1 MNRYRSTT
9 STTRYDGKRVQRT
22 TSYPHIPISA
32 SDIYI
37 IATETDFLDSL
48 AQKYYRDPTLWW
60 IIARANGI
68 AGTMKAPTGNQMRI
82 PIDTQSI
89 LSKFFTANQ

>member
-1 MNRYRSTT
+1 MNRYKS
-9 STTRYDGKRVQRT
+9 SSAKRYDGKRVQLT
-22 TSYPHIPISA
+22 TTYPPIPISA

-37 IATETDFLDSL
+37 IATDTDFLDSM
-48 AQKYYRDPTLWW
+48 AQKYYKDPTLWW

-68 AGTMKAPTGNQMRI
+68 AGTIKAPTGSQMRI
-82 PIDTQSI
+82 PVDIQSI